1 MLSSSTDV
9 AGPLGTLAMSQVVV
23 RSSTLA
29 LRTRTWQRDLDRLGV
44 VVPFSF
50 VHDLGIILATPPAH
64 FEIAQ
69 RCDFATLVQDDHAAK
84 RVQDYRSFLEAVAE
98 SVALRRRPPLSDAS
112 VVAALTKLLGRV
124 AATLPV
130 TRPYEV
136 SLPNDALAYE
146 LTAMDLAA
154 LWSRVDRV
162 FEDRSF
168 RALLQRTLVVLAAVD
183 ALDLDALALAD
194 SLGGGLGASS
204 LVDLIAALDDPATH
218 DIVGFSLELLPSVL
232 ETRSRMGSS
241 THAALGYAGVGRR
254 GPIDN
259 LVLSE
264 LAWDDDEFF
273 RRAADDE
280 LLFYT
285 RDVALDETRRV
296 HHLVIDASA
305 SMRGER
311 ALFARAVAIATAKK
325 LTLAGEEV
333 IIRFFDSRLYEP
345 VRARGRDIPVA
356 HILAFRGERGRNVAR
371 VLTSLTSEISLQRH
385 RDHRD
390 PVVHLFTHAASHV
403 PRPVLESLRIQARI
417 VAVFV
422 APRGGETKVDYLDL
436 LDHHFV
442 VSSSTLSQKEN
453 RTDAAKTILNAGE
466 PTAPPK
472 PAHPSR
478 SPSP

>member
-1 MLSSSTDV
+1 MLPSSNDV
-9 AGPLGTLAMSQVVV
+9 AEPLGTLAMSQVVV
-23 RSSTLA
+23 RSSTQS
-29 LRTRTWQRDLDRLGV
+29 LRARTWQRDLDRLGV
-44 VVPFSF
+44 IVPFSF
-50 VHDLGIILATPPAH
+50 VYDLGIILATPATH
-64 FEIAQ
+64 YEIAQ
-69 RCDFATLVQDDHAAK
+69 RCDYAMLVRDEHAA
-84 RVQDYRSFLEAVAE
+84 RRAQDYRSLLEAVAE

-112 VVAALTKLLGRV
+112 VVAALAKLLGPV
-124 AATLPV
+124 AAMVPIA
-130 TRPYEV
+130 RPYDV
-136 SLPNDALAYE
+136 VLPNDARIYE

-154 LWSRVDRV
+154 LWSRIDRA
-162 FEDRSF
+162 FEERWF
-168 RALLQRTLVVLAAVD
+168 RALLQRTLVVLATVD

-194 SLGGGLGASS
+194 SLGGGLSSSS
-204 LVDLIAALDDPATH
+204 LIDLIAALDDPATH

-232 ETRSRMGSS
+232 ETRARMGSS

-264 LAWDDDEFF
+264 LAWDDDEFL

-285 RDVALDETRRV
+285 RDVAQDETRRV
-296 HHLVIDASA
+296 HHLIIDASA

-311 ALFARAVAIATAKK
+311 ALFARAVAIATVKK

-371 VLTSLTSEISLQRH
+371 VLMSLTNELALQRH

-403 PRPVLESLRIQARI
+403 PRPVLENLRAQARI

-422 APRGGETKVDYLDL
+422 APNGGDTKVDYLDL

-442 VSSSTLSQKEN
+442 VSSSTLSQRED
-453 RTDAAKTILNAGE
+453 RTDAAKHILNTGAA
-466 PTAPPK
+466 PT
-472 PAHPSR
+472 
-478 SPSP
+478 PSPTSVTRAS